1 MGVTI
6 VIDTL
11 GGDNGAPVCVEG
23 AVQGLKNH
31 PKVKL
36 ILTGKKTELDQL
48 LSQYEYDKRRL
59 KVIDCSE
66 EISCNEPPVEAVRKK
81 KDSSLVVGLNQ
92 LKEGKAV
99 ALISAGSSGAV
110 LAGATFIVG
119 RAKGVKRTPL
129 APLLPTA
136 KNPSLLID
144 CGANVDAKPEV
155 LVQFAQMGSIY
166 MQNVLGVKKPKVAI
180 VNIGVEE
187 EKGNALVK
195 ETYPLLKACDSIN
208 FIGSIES
215 REIPEGKADVILT
228 EAFTGNI
235 ILKLYEG
242 LSKMLLAE
250 IKGAMK
256 SSLKSK
262 IGGLMVKKSLK
273 KTLSRFDASN
283 KGGAPLLGLKE
294 GLVVKVHGNAKKD
307 EISSAIDQCIRFM
320 KADVSGKIVR
330 GLTGEGE
337 AEVDVAKDKAAGDSI
352 KDLY

>member
-1 MGVTI
+1 MSIRI

-11 GGDNGAPVCVEG
+11 GGDNGAAVCVEG
-23 AVQGLKNH
+23 AVAALKED
-31 PKVKL
+31 PEVKL
-36 ILTGKKTELDQL
+36 ILTGRKTEIDQY
-48 LSQYEYDKRRL
+48 LSKYTYDRKRV

-66 EISCNEPPVEAVRKK
+66 EITCHDAPVEAVRKK
-81 KDSSLVVGLNQ
+81 TDSSLVVGLK
-92 LKEGKAV
+92 LLREGKAH

-110 LAGATFIVG
+110 LAGGSFVVG

-166 MQNVLGVKKPKVAI
+166 MENILGVKNPKVAI

-195 ETYPLLKACDSIN
+195 STYPLLKACSSIN

-215 REIPEGKADVILT
+215 REIPEGKADVVLT
-228 EAFTGNI
+228 EAFTGNV

-242 LSKMLLAE
+242 LSRVLLDE
-250 IKGAMK
+250 IKAAMK
-256 SSLKSK
+256 STVRSK
-262 IGGLMVKKSLK
+262 VGALLVKKVLK
-273 KTLSRFDASN
+273 KTLSRFNASD
-283 KGGAPLLGLKE
+283 KGGAPLLGLK

-307 EISSAIDQCIRFM
+307 EICSAVRQCTQFV
-320 KADVSGKIVR
+320 KLDVSGKISR
-330 GLTGEGE
+330 GLEE
-337 AEVDVAKDKAAGDSI
+337 QAALRAAEK
-352 KDLY
+352 

>member
-1 MGVTI
+1 MGARI

-23 AVQGLKNH
+23 AVEGLKKN
-31 PKVKL
+31 PDVSL
-36 ILTGKKTELDQL
+36 ILTGKKKELSKL
-48 LSQYEYDKRRL
+48 LSKYEYDKNRL
-59 KVIDCSE
+59 TVIDCTE
-66 EISCNEPPVEAVRKK
+66 EITCHDAPVEAVKKK

-92 LKEGKAV
+92 IKEGKAD

-110 LAGATFIVG
+110 LAGASFIVG

-155 LVQFAQMGSIY
+155 LVQFAQMGTIY
-166 MQNVLGVKKPKVAI
+166 MQNVMGVKNPTVAI
-180 VNIGVEE
+180 VNIGTEE

-195 ETYPLLKACDSIN
+195 STYPLLKECKSIN

-215 REIPEGKADVILT
+215 REIPAGKADVILT
-228 EAFTGNI
+228 EAFVGNV

-242 LSKMLLAE
+242 LSKMLLEE
-250 IKGAMK
+250 IKGAIK
-256 SSLKSK
+256 STAKSK
-262 IGGLMVKKSLK
+262 IGGLMIKKSLK

-283 KGGAPLLGLKE
+283 KGGAPMLGLK
-294 GLVVKVHGNAKKD
+294 GLVVKVHGNAKKN
-307 EISSAIDQCIRFM
+307 EVMSAIEQCSRFV
-320 KADVSGKIVR
+320 KTDVSGKI
-330 GLTGEGE
+330 
-337 AEVDVAKDKAAGDSI
+337 I
-352 KDLY
+352 KGFEEQSGNTVSEKTE

>member
-1 MGVTI
+1 MGARI
-6 VIDTL
+6 VVDTL

-23 AVQGLKNH
+23 AVEGLKKH
-31 PKVKL
+31 PDVSV
-36 ILTGKKTELDQL
+36 ILTGKKKELVKL
-48 LSQYEYDKRRL
+48 LSKYEYDKDRL
-59 KVIDCSE
+59 TVIDCTE
-66 EISCNEPPVEAVRKK
+66 EITCHDAPVEAVKKK

-92 LKEGKAV
+92 IREGKAD

-110 LAGATFIVG
+110 LAGASFIVG

-166 MQNVLGVKKPKVAI
+166 MHNVMGIKNPTVAI
-180 VNIGVEE
+180 VNIGTEE

-195 ETYPLLKACDSIN
+195 STYPLLKECKSIN

-228 EAFTGNI
+228 EAFVGNV

-242 LSKMLLAE
+242 LAKMLLEE

-256 SSLKSK
+256 STVISK
-262 IGGLMVKKSLK
+262 AGALLVKKHLK

-283 KGGAPLLGLKE
+283 KGGAPMLGLK
-294 GLVVKVHGNAKKD
+294 GLVVKVHGNAKKN
-307 EISSAIDQCIRFM
+307 EIASAIEQCSRFV
-320 KADVSGKIVR
+320 KKDVSGKIIR
-330 GLTGEGE
+330 GLETQNEE
-337 AEVDVAKDKAAGDSI
+337 QSK
-352 KDLY
+352 